1 MSVTLSL
8 SADDLDTD
16 DLQDTARLLCRDLIV
31 EAGVTAAL
39 ATKPGE
45 PGTKAGDLPVYG
57 QIIIAAISGGG
68 FAVALV
74 NVLKAYVQRK
84 PSLQFELQR
93 KNGDKV
99 KIKADDLRAGD
110 MNHLTQAI
118 KKAVEEMNE

>member
-1 MSVTLSL
+1 MAVTLSV
-8 SADDLDTD
+8 SAADLDNDDLH
-16 DLQDTARLLCRDLIV
+16 DLTRQLCRDLIV

-39 ATKPGE
+39 ATQPAAL
-45 PGTKAGDLPVYG
+45 GTKAGDLPVFG
-57 QIIIAAISGGG
+57 EIIIAAISGGG

-84 PSLQFELQR
+84 PSLQFELQK

-110 MNHLTQAI
+110 MNHLTAAI
-118 KKAVEEMNE
+118 ETAVKEMNE